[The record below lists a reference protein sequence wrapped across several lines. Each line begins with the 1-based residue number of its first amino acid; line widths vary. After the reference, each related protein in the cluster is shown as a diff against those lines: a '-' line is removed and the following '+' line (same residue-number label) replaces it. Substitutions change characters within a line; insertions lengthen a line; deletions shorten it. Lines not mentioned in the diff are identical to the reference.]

1 MLHTSTALK
10 RPVTTTMTFIALIVV
25 GMISVH
31 LLRLEEFP
39 DVTFPGMQVI
49 IPYPGS
55 TPEEVEQLIT
65 RPVEEAL
72 STLAGIEEL
81 RSRSEA
87 EQATFQIQFD
97 WGRDI
102 DAAAFDVRT
111 KLDSIRSELPA
122 GADRIL
128 AFSFNASDQPVV
140 VVRISAD
147 QDLTDQYDSLER
159 YLKRPLERVP
169 GVARVEL
176 QGVVPREVRILI
188 NAGRMAAHNIDVQQ
202 LATLLQKSN
211 FSVSAGEIT
220 EQGQRFSIRP
230 IGEFRSLDDIRNLRV
245 TSAVR
250 LADIAD
256 VALVAPELEMGR
268 HLDSRPAVGLDVFKT
283 TQANVVETVDAVLK
297 EIERARTLPQLQG
310 ISIIVIGNQ
319 AESIRNS
326 LGDLRDAGL
335 IGLVLAIAV
344 LFFFLRDW
352 SMTAIVALAVPGSLL
367 ITLAALY
374 FLGLTLN
381 IFSMM
386 GMMLAIG
393 MLVDNAVVITESVFR
408 HRQLKPADPLGAT
421 LRGVRDVG
429 VATLAGTLATIIVF
443 VPLVFGSP
451 SEITILMKHV
461 AIPIVI
467 AMVASLLV
475 AQTIIPMLSARINA
489 PLAIASGSFLGRL
502 QNRYAAALQWVLANP
517 GKTGLALIVIIA
529 SPVAL
534 FATKALK
541 VDPFPQDAGRGLFL
555 DYHLKGTHPLE
566 QVEQAV
572 DRIEAFL
579 LANRERFD
587 IQSVYSRY
595 DSTSAQTLLQLTPRD
610 AARVRSKDVMQ
621 WVADEMPEILIGEP
635 SFQFDQQGPGKGFSL
650 QLSGDSTERLYELSF
665 EVARQLA
672 TLPGLEGVHSEAR
685 SGDEQ
690 VHIVVDRDRAAQL
703 NVTSEMIAATVAA
716 AMRGDR
722 LRELRTAER
731 EVTMR
736 LLFRAT
742 DRQAIEDLASLPI
755 TLPDKS
761 NVSLGSIATFR
772 VEPGDRAVERINRLT
787 SVVIAGNLTTGTTFD
802 EIKKVVE
809 PIMKSF
815 PLPPGYT
822 WKFGRG
828 AEQNDET
835 LQTMLINILLAFV
848 MIYLVMAALFESTI
862 LPVSILSSILF
873 AIVGVFWFLFVTVT
887 PLTFMAMIGILI
899 LMGVVVNNGIVLVA
913 HIAQL
918 RASGMERTAA
928 IIQAGRDRLR
938 PILMTTLT
946 TLLAMLPLAI
956 GDAQVGGGS
965 NGGPA
970 YYPMARAI
978 IGGLGFST
986 IVSLLIVPSM
996 YVWLDNAAQWTRRLR
1011 SRAEARPTEAAIDTG
1026 PSSRQPAR

>member
-1 MLHTSTALK
+1 MLHTSTALR
-10 RPVTTTMTFIALIVV
+10 RPVTTAMTFIALVLV
-25 GMISVH
+25 GLISLH
-31 LLRLEEFP
+31 LLPLEEFP

-72 STLAGIEEL
+72 STLSGIEEL

-102 DAAAFDVRT
+102 DAAAFEVRT
-111 KLDSIRSELPA
+111 KLDSIRAELPA

-140 VVRISAD
+140 VVRISAN
-147 QDLTDQYDSLER
+147 QDLTDQYDALER

-176 QGVVPREVRILI
+176 QGVAPREVRILI
-188 NAGRMAAHNIDVQQ
+188 NAGRMAAHSIDVQQ

-256 VALVAPELEMGR
+256 VQLVAPELEIGR

-283 TQANVVETVDAVLK
+283 TQANVVEVVDAALK
-297 EIERARTLPQLQG
+297 EIDRAKTLPQLQG
-310 ISIIVIGNQ
+310 VSIIVIGNQ

-367 ITLAALY
+367 ITLASLY

-393 MLVDNAVVITESVFR
+393 MLVDNSVVITESVFR
-408 HRQLKPADPLGAT
+408 HRQLTPRDPFGAT
-421 LRGVRDVG
+421 LRGVREVG

-461 AIPIVI
+461 AVPIVI
-467 AMVASLLV
+467 AMIASLVV
-475 AQTIIPMLSARINA
+475 AQTIIPMLSVRIAA
-489 PLAIASGSFLGRL
+489 PLAISSGSFLGRL
-502 QNRYAAALQWVLANP
+502 QDRYARALQWVLANP
-517 GKTGLALIVIIA
+517 RKTAVALLVIIA

-541 VDPFPQDAGRGLFL
+541 VDPFPQDSGRGLFL
-555 DYHLKGTHPLE
+555 DYHIKGTHPLT

-572 DRIEAFL
+572 SRIEAFL

-587 IQSVYSRY
+587 IKSVYSRY
-595 DSTSAQTLLQLTPRD
+595 DSVSAQTLLQLTPKD
-610 AARVRSKDVMQ
+610 EARVRAKDVMQ
-621 WVADEMPEILIGEP
+621 WIADEMPEILIGEP

-650 QLSGDSTERLYELSF
+650 QLSGDSTERLYDLSF
-665 EVARQLA
+665 EVTRQLTA
-672 TLPGLEGVHSEAR
+672 IPGLEGVHSEAR

-703 NVTSEMIAATVAA
+703 NLTSEAIAATVAA

-736 LLFRAT
+736 LLFRAS

-755 TLPDKS
+755 SLPDGTT
-761 NVSLGSIATFR
+761 VGLGAVATFR
-772 VEPGDRAVERINRLT
+772 VEAGDRAIERINRLT
-787 SVVIAGNLTTGTTFD
+787 SVVIAGNLTAGKTFD
-802 EIKKVVE
+802 EVKKNIE
-809 PIMKSF
+809 PVMKNF

-835 LQTMLINILLAFV
+835 IQTMLINIALAFV
-848 MIYLVMAALFESTI
+848 MIYLVMAALFESTL

-873 AIVGVFWFLFVTVT
+873 AIVGVCWFLFVTVT
-887 PLTFMAMIGILI
+887 PMTFMAMIGILI

-918 RASGMERTAA
+918 RAAGMERTAA

-978 IGGLGFST
+978 IGGLAFST

-996 YVWLDNAAQWTRRLR
+996 YVWLDNAARWTRRVG
-1011 SRAEARPTEAAIDTG
+1011 SRAEAPTTAEGIGTD
-1026 PSSRQPAR
+1026 PSSRQPAH

>member
-1 MLHTSTALK
+1 
-10 RPVTTTMTFIALIVV
+10 
-25 GMISVH
+25 
-31 LLRLEEFP
+31 
-39 DVTFPGMQVI
+39 
-49 IPYPGS
+49 
-55 TPEEVEQLIT
+55 
-65 RPVEEAL
+65 VEEAL

-87 EQATFQIQFD
+87 DQATFEIQFD

-111 KLDSIRSELPA
+111 KLDAIRSELPA

-188 NAGRMAAHNIDVQQ
+188 NAGRMAAHNIDVQR

-268 HLDSRPAVGLDVFKT
+268 HLDARPAVGLDVFKT

-297 EIERARTLPQLQG
+297 EIERAKTLPQLQG

-335 IGLVLAIAV
+335 IGLVLAIGV

-352 SMTAIVALAVPGSLL
+352 PMTAIVALAVPGSLL

-374 FLGLTLN
+374 FLGMTLN

-461 AIPIVI
+461 AVPIVI

-475 AQTIIPMLSARINA
+475 AQTIIPMLSARIDA
-489 PLAIASGSFLGRL
+489 PLAIARGSLLGRL
-502 QNRYAAALQWVLANP
+502 QDRYAAALRWVLAHP

-529 SPVAL
+529 SPAAL

-555 DYHLKGTHPLE
+555 DYHIKGTHPLE

-572 DRIEAFL
+572 NRVEAFL

-595 DSTSAQTLLQLTPRD
+595 DTTSAQTLLQLTPKD

-621 WVADEMPEILIGEP
+621 WIADEVPEILIGEP

-685 SGDEQ
+685 TGDEQ

-736 LLFRAT
+736 LLFRAS

-755 TLPDKS
+755 TLADKS
-761 NVSLGSIATFR
+761 TVSLGSIAAFR

-802 EIKKVVE
+802 DIKKVVE

-835 LQTMLINILLAFV
+835 VQTMLVNILLAFV
-848 MIYLVMAALFESTI
+848 MIYLVMAALFESTV

-918 RASGMERTAA
+918 RATGMERTAA

-938 PILMTTLT
+938 PILMTTMT

-978 IGGLGFST
+978 IGGLGYST
-986 IVSLLIVPSM
+986 ILSLLIVTSM
-996 YVWLDNAAQWTRRLR
+996 YVWLDNAAQWTRRLG
-1011 SRAEARPTEAAIDTG
+1011 SRAGAGATEAATDTD
-1026 PSSRQPAR
+1026 PSSRQPAH

>member
-1 MLHTSTALK
+1 MLHTRTALQ
-10 RPVTTTMTFIALIVV
+10 RPVTTTMTFVALIAV
-25 GMISVH
+25 GLISLR
-31 LLRLEEFP
+31 LLPLEEFP

-87 EQATFQIQFD
+87 EQASFQISFD

-188 NAGRMAAHNIDVQQ
+188 NAGRMAAHSVDVQQ

-230 IGEFRSLDDIRNLRV
+230 IGEFRTLDDIRNLRV

-250 LADIAD
+250 LADIAA
-256 VALVAPELEMGR
+256 VEMVAPELEMGR
-268 HLDSRPAVGLDVFKT
+268 HLDNRPAVGLDVFKT
-283 TQANVVETVDAVLK
+283 TQANVVEVVDAALK
-297 EIERARTLPQLQG
+297 EIARAKTLPQLQG
-310 ISIIVIGNQ
+310 VSIIVIGNQ

-335 IGLVLAIAV
+335 IGLLLAIAV

-352 SMTAIVALAVPGSLL
+352 PMTLIVALAVPGSLL
-367 ITLAALY
+367 ITLAAMY

-408 HRQLKPADPLGAT
+408 HRQLDPADPRSAT
-421 LRGVRDVG
+421 LRGVSEVG
-429 VATLAGTLATIIVF
+429 VATLAGTLSTIIVF
-443 VPLVFGSP
+443 VPLVFGAP

-461 AIPIVI
+461 AVPIVI
-467 AMVASLLV
+467 AMIASLLV
-475 AQTIIPMLSARINA
+475 AQTIIPMLSARIDA
-489 PLAIASGSFLGRL
+489 PLEIASGSLFGRL
-502 QNRYAAALQWVLANP
+502 QGRYAAALQWVLRNP
-517 GKTGLALIVIIA
+517 GKTGLALILILA
-529 SPVAL
+529 SPAAL
-534 FATKALK
+534 FATKVLK
-541 VDPFPQDAGRGLFL
+541 VDAFPQDAGRGLFM
-555 DYHLKGTHPLE
+555 DYHIKGAHPLA

-572 DRIEAFL
+572 NRMEAFL
-579 LANRERFD
+579 LANRQRFD

-595 DSTSAQTLLQLTPRD
+595 DAVSAQTLLQLTPKD
-610 AARVRSKDVMQ
+610 QARVRAKDVMQ
-621 WVADEMPEILIGEP
+621 RIADEMPEILIGEP

-650 QLSGDSTERLYELSF
+650 QLSGDSTERLYDLSF
-665 EVARQLA
+665 EVSRQLA
-672 TLPGLEGVHSEAR
+672 SVPGLEGVHSEAR

-703 NVTSEMIAATVAA
+703 GLTSQDVAATVAA

-722 LRELRTAER
+722 LRELRTADR

-736 LLFRAT
+736 LLFRSS
-742 DRQAIEDLASLPI
+742 DRQAIEDLAALPVA
-755 TLPDKS
+755 LPGGGS
-761 NVSLGSIATFR
+761 VSLGSVATFR
-772 VEPGDRAVERINRLT
+772 VEAGDRAVERINRLT
-787 SVVIAGNLTTGTTFD
+787 SVVIAANLTAGTTLD
-802 EIKKVVE
+802 DIKKRVE
-809 PIMKSF
+809 PVMQRF
-815 PLPPGYT
+815 PLPPGYS

-835 LQTMLINILLAFV
+835 IKTMLQNILLAFV
-848 MIYLVMAALFESTI
+848 MIYLVMAALFESTL
-862 LPVSILSSILF
+862 LPISILSSILF
-873 AIVGVFWFLFVTVT
+873 AIVGVCWFLFATFT
-887 PLTFMAMIGILI
+887 PMTFMAMIGIMI

-918 RASGMERTAA
+918 RAAGMDRTEA
-928 IIQAGRDRLR
+928 IVQAGRDRLR

-996 YVWLDNAAQWTRRLR
+996 YVWLDNAARWTKRIG
-1011 SRAEARPTEAAIDTG
+1011 A
-1026 PSSRQPAR
+1026 RQPLAAAESQGT

>member
-10 RPVTTTMTFIALIVV
+10 RPVTTAMTFVALIVV

-102 DAAAFDVRT
+102 DAAAFDVVT

-140 VVRISAD
+140 VVRIAAD

-176 QGVVPREVRILI
+176 QGVAPREVRILI
-188 NAGRMAAHNIDVQQ
+188 KAGRMVAHNIDVQQ

-326 LGDLRDAGL
+326 LGELRNAGL

-374 FLGLTLN
+374 FLGMTLN

-408 HRQLKPADPLGAT
+408 HRQLKPGDPLGAT

-461 AIPIVI
+461 AVPIVI

-475 AQTIIPMLSARINA
+475 AQTIIPMLSARIDA
-489 PLAIASGSFLGRL
+489 PLAIASGSLLGRL
-502 QNRYAAALQWVLANP
+502 QDRYARALRWVLAHP
-517 GKTGLALIVIIA
+517 GKTALALIVIIA

-555 DYHLKGTHPLE
+555 DYHIKGTHPLE

-572 DRIEAFL
+572 NRVEAFL

-587 IQSVYSRY
+587 IQSIYSRY
-595 DSTSAQTLLQLTPRD
+595 DSTSAQTLLQLTPKK

-621 WVADEMPEILIGEP
+621 WVADEVPEILIGEP

-722 LRELRTAER
+722 LRELRTADR

-736 LLFRAT
+736 LLFRAS

-761 NVSLGSIATFR
+761 TVSLGSIASFR

-787 SVVIAGNLTTGTTFD
+787 SVVIAG
-802 EIKKVVE
+802 
-809 PIMKSF
+809 
-815 PLPPGYT
+815 
-822 WKFGRG
+822 
-828 AEQNDET
+828 
-835 LQTMLINILLAFV
+835 
-848 MIYLVMAALFESTI
+848 
-862 LPVSILSSILF
+862 
-873 AIVGVFWFLFVTVT
+873 
-887 PLTFMAMIGILI
+887 
-899 LMGVVVNNGIVLVA
+899 
-913 HIAQL
+913 
-918 RASGMERTAA
+918 
-928 IIQAGRDRLR
+928 
-938 PILMTTLT
+938 
-946 TLLAMLPLAI
+946 
-956 GDAQVGGGS
+956 
-965 NGGPA
+965 
-970 YYPMARAI
+970 
-978 IGGLGFST
+978 
-986 IVSLLIVPSM
+986 
-996 YVWLDNAAQWTRRLR
+996 
-1011 SRAEARPTEAAIDTG
+1011 
-1026 PSSRQPAR
+1026 

>member
-1 MLHTSTALK
+1 MLHTSTALQ
-10 RPVTTTMTFIALIVV
+10 RPVTTAMTFIALVLV
-25 GMISVH
+25 GLISLH
-31 LLRLEEFP
+31 LLPLEEFP

-111 KLDSIRSELPA
+111 KLDSIRAELPA

-147 QDLTDQYDSLER
+147 QDLTDQYDALER

-176 QGVVPREVRILI
+176 QGVAPREVRILI
-188 NAGRMAAHNIDVQQ
+188 NAGRMAAHSIDVQR

-230 IGEFRSLDDIRNLRV
+230 IGEFRSLDDIRNVRV
-245 TSAVR
+245 TSSVR

-256 VALVAPELEMGR
+256 VELVAPELEIGR
-268 HLDSRPAVGLDVFKT
+268 HLDNRPAVGLDIFKT
-283 TQANVVETVDAVLK
+283 TQANVVEVVDAALK
-297 EIERARTLPQLQG
+297 EIERAKTLPQLQG
-310 ISIIVIGNQ
+310 VSIIVIGNQ

-408 HRQLKPADPLGAT
+408 QRQLTPGDPRGAT
-421 LRGVRDVG
+421 LRGVSEVG

-461 AIPIVI
+461 AVPIVI

-475 AQTIIPMLSARINA
+475 AQTIIPMLSVRITA
-489 PLAIASGSFLGRL
+489 PLAIASGSFVGRL
-502 QNRYAAALQWVLANP
+502 QDRYAAALQWVLGNP
-517 GKTGLALIVIIA
+517 RKTGIALLVIIA

-541 VDPFPQDAGRGLFL
+541 VDPFPQDSGRGLFL
-555 DYHLKGTHPLE
+555 DYHIKGTHPLA

-572 DRIEAFL
+572 NRIEAFL
-579 LANRERFD
+579 IANRERFD
-587 IQSVYSRY
+587 IKSVYSRY
-595 DSTSAQTLLQLTPRD
+595 DTVSAQTLLQLTPKD
-610 AARVRSKDVMQ
+610 AARVRAKDVMQ
-621 WVADEMPEILIGEP
+621 WIADEMPEILIGEP

-650 QLSGDSTERLYELSF
+650 QLSGDSTERLYDLSF
-665 EVARQLA
+665 EVSRQLA
-672 TLPGLEGVHSEAR
+672 AVPGLEGVHSEAR

-703 NVTSEMIAATVAA
+703 NLTSETIAATVAA

-736 LLFRAT
+736 LLFRAS

-755 TLPDKS
+755 SRPDGS
-761 NVSLGSIATFR
+761 TVGLGSIADVPRRAGRPRDRTHQPPDVGRHRRQSHRGQDARRDQEGHRADHEELPAAAGLHVEVRTRRRAERRDGADDADQHRAR
-772 VEPGDRAVERINRLT
+772 VRDDLPGHGGPVRIHDPARLDPDLDPVRDRRRVLVPVRDRDAADVHGDDRHPDPDGCRREQRHRAGRAHRAAARRRHGAHRRDHSGGARPAAPDPDDDSHDAAGDAAARDRRCAGRRWQQRRPGVLPDGARDHRRSRLLDDRVAADRAVDVR
-787 SVVIAGNLTTGTTFD
+787 VVG
-802 EIKKVVE
+802 
-809 PIMKSF
+809 
-815 PLPPGYT
+815 
-822 WKFGRG
+822 
-828 AEQNDET
+828 
-835 LQTMLINILLAFV
+835 
-848 MIYLVMAALFESTI
+848 
-862 LPVSILSSILF
+862 
-873 AIVGVFWFLFVTVT
+873 
-887 PLTFMAMIGILI
+887 
-899 LMGVVVNNGIVLVA
+899 
-913 HIAQL
+913 
-918 RASGMERTAA
+918 
-928 IIQAGRDRLR
+928 
-938 PILMTTLT
+938 
-946 TLLAMLPLAI
+946 
-956 GDAQVGGGS
+956 
-965 NGGPA
+965 
-970 YYPMARAI
+970 
-978 IGGLGFST
+978 
-986 IVSLLIVPSM
+986 
-996 YVWLDNAAQWTRRLR
+996 
-1011 SRAEARPTEAAIDTG
+1011 
-1026 PSSRQPAR
+1026 

>member
-1 MLHTSTALK
+1 MLHTSIALK
-10 RPVTTTMTFIALIVV
+10 RPVTTAMTFIALIVI
-25 GMISVH
+25 GMISVQ

-268 HLDSRPAVGLDVFKT
+268 HLDNRPAVGLDVFKT

-352 SMTAIVALAVPGSLL
+352 PMTAIVALAVPGSLL

-572 DRIEAFL
+572 DRIEAYL

-595 DSTSAQTLLQLTPRD
+595 DTTSAQTLLQLTPRD

-703 NVTSEMIAATVAA
+703 NVTSEMIASTVAA

-722 LRELRTAER
+722 LRELRTADR

-761 NVSLGSIATFR
+761 SVSLGSIATFR

-835 LQTMLINILLAFV
+835 VQTMLVNILLAFV
-848 MIYLVMAALFESTI
+848 MIYLVMAALFESTL

-873 AIVGVFWFLFVTVT
+873 AIVGVFWFLFATVT

-918 RASGMERTAA
+918 RATGMERTAA

-986 IVSLLIVPSM
+986 LVSLLIVPSM
-996 YVWLDNAAQWTRRLR
+996 YVWLDNAAQWTKRLGG
-1011 SRAEARPTEAAIDTG
+1011 SRAARPTEAGIDTG

>member
-10 RPVTTTMTFIALIVV
+10 RPVTTAMTFIALIVV
-25 GMISVH
+25 GMMSLH

-111 KLDSIRSELPA
+111 KLDAIRSELPA

-176 QGVVPREVRILI
+176 QGVAAREVRILI
-188 NAGRMAAHNIDVQQ
+188 NAGRMAAHSIDVQQ

-220 EQGQRFSIRP
+220 EQAQRFSIRP

-245 TSAVR
+245 TNAVR
-250 LADIAD
+250 LSDIAD
-256 VALVAPELEMGR
+256 VALIAPELEIGR

-297 EIERARTLPQLQG
+297 EIERAKTLPQLQG

-335 IGLVLAIAV
+335 IGLVLAIGV

-352 SMTAIVALAVPGSLL
+352 PMTAIVALAVPGSLL

-408 HRQLKPADPLGAT
+408 HRQVDPSDPRGAT
-421 LRGVRDVG
+421 LRGVREVG

-467 AMVASLLV
+467 AMIASLLV
-475 AQTIIPMLSARINA
+475 AQTIIPMLSARISA
-489 PLAIASGSFLGRL
+489 PLAIARGSFLGRL
-502 QNRYAAALQWVLANP
+502 QDRYAAALQWVLANP
-517 GKTGLALIVIIA
+517 VKTGLALIVIIA
-529 SPVAL
+529 SPAAL

-555 DYHLKGTHPLE
+555 DYHINGTHPLA

-572 DRIEAFL
+572 NRIEAFL

-595 DSTSAQTLLQLTPRD
+595 DTVSAQTLLQLTPRGV
-610 AARVRSKDVMQ
+610 AHVRSKDVMQ

-635 SFQFDQQGPGKGFSL
+635 SFQFDQGGPGKGFSL
-650 QLSGDSTERLYELSF
+650 QLSGDSTERLYDLSF
-665 EVARQLA
+665 EVSRQLA
-672 TLPGLEGVHSEAR
+672 ALPGLEGVHSEAR

-742 DRQAIEDLASLPI
+742 DRQAIEDLATLPI
-755 TLPDKS
+755 TLADGS
-761 NVSLGSIATFR
+761 TVGLGSIATFR
-772 VEPGDRAVERINRLT
+772 VEPGDRAIERINRLT
-787 SVVIAGNLTTGTTFD
+787 SVVIAGNLTAGTTLD
-802 EIKKVVE
+802 DIKKVVE

-828 AEQNDET
+828 AEQSDET
-835 LQTMLINILLAFV
+835 VQTMLVNIALAFV

-873 AIVGVFWFLFVTVT
+873 AIVGVCWFLFATVT
-887 PLTFMAMIGILI
+887 PMTFMAMIGILI

-918 RASGMERTAA
+918 RATGMERTDA

-978 IGGLGFST
+978 IGGLAFST

-996 YVWLDNAAQWTRRLR
+996 YVWLDNAARWTKRIG
-1011 SRAEARPTEAAIDTG
+1011 SRAEARATEAATDTR
-1026 PSSRQPAR
+1026 PSSRQPAH